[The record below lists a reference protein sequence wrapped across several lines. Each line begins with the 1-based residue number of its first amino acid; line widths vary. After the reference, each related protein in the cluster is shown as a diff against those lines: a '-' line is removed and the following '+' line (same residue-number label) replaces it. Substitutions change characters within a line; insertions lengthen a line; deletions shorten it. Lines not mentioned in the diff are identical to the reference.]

1 MKSFYVTTPIYYVN
15 AAPHAGHAYT
25 TIAADALKRALRL
38 AGRRAFLLTGTDEH
52 GQNIERVAR
61 EQGIP
66 EQELCDRNSARF
78 RAVFD
83 SLDVA
88 YDRFIRTTDDV
99 HKRGVLAI
107 WERVAK
113 ATAPDGRSAV
123 YSGTYAGWYC
133 PRCEGFKD
141 EDELVQPDNRCLT
154 HEQPCEWTEEQN
166 LFFRLSAYSDWLK
179 AEIESGRLR
188 IDPEVRRNE
197 VLAVIRDGLKD
208 FSVSR
213 ARVKWGIPVPE
224 RPDHVLYVW
233 VDALSNYVTALG
245 YADGDAL
252 YREFWEQGGV
262 RLHVV
267 GKDIIRFHCL
277 YWPALL
283 KAAELPRPTH
293 VFVQGHITK
302 NGRKVAK
309 STGNIID
316 PEALIR
322 DFGLDAVRYFLLRE
336 APYGADWDFTDDAF
350 LKRFNADLANDFGN
364 LVSRA
369 LTMVH
374 RYCDGRVPPRVA
386 PGEDRSAL
394 VESCLARYE
403 KLEFAGALSEVWAHV
418 ARANQAIVAFEPWT
432 AAKDPARRGE
442 LDAFL
447 YRLLEDVRLAALL
460 VSPVMPRAATR
471 VLAMLGRDGLAS
483 PDELGWGRLEPGTAL
498 SPVEPLFP
506 RKEKPA
512 AAGEAAAPAPIE
524 KKKEKKPVS
533 DAKKDAA
540 PATPVAPA
548 AAAEGVA
555 IIGIEDFV
563 KVDLRVGLVKEAQRV
578 PKSDKLLQMQV
589 DLGSEVRQIVAGIAE
604 HYAPEQVVG
613 RRIVV
618 VANLAPRKLRG
629 VESNGM
635 VLAASP
641 KGRAVLLAVD
651 GDVAPGT
658 EVK

>member
-38 AGRRAFLLTGTDEH
+38 AGRRVFLLTGTDEH

-66 EQELCDRNSARF
+66 EQQLCDQNSARF
-78 RAVFD
+78 RGVFD
-83 SLDVA
+83 RLDVS
-88 YDRFIRTTDDV
+88 YDRFIRTTGDL
-99 HKRGVLAI
+99 HRRGVLAI
-107 WERVAK
+107 WERIAK
-113 ATAPDGRSAV
+113 AVAPDGRSAV

-141 EDELVQPDNRCLT
+141 EDELSQPDNRCLT

-179 AEIESGRLR
+179 AEIESGRLQ

-213 ARVKWGIPVPE
+213 ARVKWGIPVPGQ
-224 RPDHVLYVW
+224 PDHVLYVW

-245 YADGDAL
+245 YADGDPL

-262 RLHVV
+262 RLHIV

-283 KAAELPRPTH
+283 RAAELPRPTH

-336 APYGADWDFTDDAF
+336 AHYGADWDFSDEAF

-374 RYCDGRVPPRVA
+374 KYCDGKVPPRA
-386 PGEDRSAL
+386 PAIEDRSGFVAQ
-394 VESCLARYE
+394 CLARYE
-403 KLEFAGALSEVWAHV
+403 RLEFAGALQDIWAHV
-418 ARANQAIVAFEPWT
+418 SRANQAIVAFEPWT
-432 AAKDPARRGE
+432 AAKDPARRAE
-442 LDAFL
+442 LDSFL
-447 YRLLEDVRLAALL
+447 YGLLEDVRLAAVL
-460 VSPVMPRAATR
+460 VSPVMPRAAAR
-471 VLAMLGRDGLAS
+471 VLAMLGRDGSVSSDDLA
-483 PDELGWGRLEPGTAL
+483 WGRLEPGSVL
-498 SPVEPLFP
+498 SAVEPLFP
-506 RKEKPA
+506 RRDKDMKEKTPVSDVKPDATPA
-512 AAGEAAAPAPIE
+512 PAEAPAVAVPAAAPA
-524 KKKEKKPVS
+524 
-533 DAKKDAA
+533 A
-540 PATPVAPA
+540 PEA
-548 AAAEGVA
+548 VA
-555 IIGIEDFV
+555 IIGIDDFA

-578 PKSDKLLQMQV
+578 PKSDKLLQLQV
-589 DLGSEVRQIVAGIAE
+589 DLGTEVRQIVAGIAE
-604 HYAPEQVVG
+604 FYAPEQVVG

-618 VANLAPRKLRG
+618 IANLASRKLRG
-629 VESNGM
+629 VDSNGM

-641 KGRAVLLAVD
+641 EGRAVLLTVD
-651 GDVAPGT
+651 GDVPPGT
-658 EVK
+658 KVK